1 MSLADLGAAERLKS
15 WPCNRVPFLH
25 CPTVFLLSIP
35 LGNPSA
41 EAPMREELEESTGRL
56 MGACPDRK
64 HKREHLQKQDQFSIS
79 RFLIRTPEQW

>member
-25 CPTVFLLSIP
+25 CPTVSLLSIP

-41 EAPMREELEESTGRL
+41 EAPMREELGESTGRL
-56 MGACPDRK
+56 MGAVLTGNTRGNIF
-64 HKREHLQKQDQFSIS
+64 RNRIS
-79 RFLIRTPEQW
+79 SAYQGS